1 MSGKFRVKGVQT
13 RTDPRAVSRTESMP
27 AMSEKFKAAPPGCE
41 NRGRIRLWARTFCE
55 VSESS
60 LMRGSSQTVGNPY
73 RRTALQTRHLDDL
86 HVDPAKDVVPLLLV
100 PPQPAEAK
108 DRAIVMSVQMP
119 LSGSATPNTQSSA
132 DLKVKRMSQKQKAI
146 GASSRRRLKM
156 TGPRG
161 LGRGSST

>member
-1 MSGKFRVKGVQT
+1 
-13 RTDPRAVSRTESMP
+13 
-27 AMSEKFKAAPPGCE
+27 
-41 NRGRIRLWARTFCE
+41 
-55 VSESS
+55 
-60 LMRGSSQTVGNPY
+60 MRGSSETAANPC
-73 RRTALQTRHLDDL
+73 RHTALQTRHLDDL